1 MIEMKP
7 KPIEE
12 MKQIIGMGP
21 SKIERYGKK
30 FLNLILLNHE

>member
-7 KPIEE
+7 KTLEE

-21 SKIERYGKK
+21 SKIERYGKEISQFDIVK
-30 FLNLILLNHE
+30 S